1 MHGPLPGP
9 EDQRRLSGDA
19 GSGLVG
25 VMAGV
30 GVFLV
35 FLLFAVQLLVGLTA
49 RSAVAAAAYDA
60 ASTAAGYPR
69 AGVLAADGQT
79 RGEARAREEL
89 GEEGARARFD
99 WTGTDGD
106 QVVLRIQVD
115 APHVLAP
122 SFTGPLL
129 SNQIDR
135 TVIVRRERPR

>member
-1 MHGPLPGP
+1 
-9 EDQRRLSGDA
+9 
-19 GSGLVG
+19 
-25 VMAGV
+25 MAGV

-35 FLLFAVQLLVGLTA
+35 FLLFAVQMLVGLTA

-60 ASTAAGYPR
+60 ASIAAGYPP
-69 AGVLAADGQT
+69 AGVLSADGEV

-89 GEEGARARFD
+89 GDVGSRARFD
-99 WTGTDGD
+99 WTGTDDD
-106 QVVLRIQVD
+106 QVVLRVQVD

-122 SFTGPLL
+122 SFAGPLL